1 MDDSRVTQDLESL
14 WFYTNMLTTTTH
26 DNVVPSLTLPS
37 INPNEPQKKTEED
50 RMEVVE
56 LSENVKRA
64 KRDKKKE
71 RKRRKKNRS
80 KVNKME
86 EVAGEVELEF
96 DNVKVDDNVGGFL
109 RYDKDS
115 SSYDRYDYEIIANH
129 YQNNL
134 PPLDDVVAM
143 KQHLKSWAH
152 AVANSFK

>member
-1 MDDSRVTQDLESL
+1 MDDSLVKQDLDSL
-14 WFYTNMLTTTTH
+14 RFYTNMLTTTTH
-26 DNVVPSLTLPS
+26 DNVVPSLAPPS
-37 INPNEPQKKTEED
+37 INPNESQKKTEED
-50 RMEVVE
+50 RMEVE
-56 LSENVKRA
+56 QSEKVKCT
-64 KRDKKKE
+64 KCDKKGE
-71 RKRRKKNRS
+71 RKGRKKNRS
-80 KVNKME
+80 KVTKKE
-86 EVAGEVELEF
+86 EVVGEVELEF

-143 KQHLKSWAH
+143 KQHLKLWAH